1 MNLERDGAPDAP
13 WYVNPQCGN
22 CRHWVTDNGSV
33 GMCEV
38 EAARLT
44 SSTDKP
50 VGTSCGALC
59 LVMCGAIEFDDNG
72 PCIDWSEFRG

>member
-1 MNLERDGAPDAP
+1 M
-13 WYVNPQCGN
+13 
-22 CRHWVTDNGSV
+22 TDNGSV

-50 VGTSCGALC
+50 IGLSYGALC

-72 PCIDWSEFRG
+72 PCVDWSEFRG